1 MYRMVRIEKTA
12 TTTADPATVYGLL
25 MDGPSWPSW
34 SPIDAVEIPN
44 GKRGVGEVRVLTSG
58 RVTGRDTIAELVP
71 GRRFAYTNESDKIPV
86 RNYRG
91 VVDLEPAAGGTTIR
105 WTSTFDPKYPGTG
118 WLVRRGLG
126 RFIEQMTNGLAEGA
140 AMVNRA

>member
-12 TTTADPATVYGLL
+12 TTTADPATVYAMLL
-25 MDGPSWPSW
+25 DGPGWTRW

-44 GKRGVGEVRVLTSG
+44 GRRGVGEVRILTSG
-58 RVTGRDTIAELVP
+58 RVTGRDTVDELIP
-71 GRRFAYTNESDKIPV
+71 DRRFAYRNESKQIPV

-91 VVDLEPAAGGTTIR
+91 VVDLEPAGDGTTIR

-118 WLVRRGLG
+118 WLVRRGLEKFIG
-126 RFIEQMTNGLAEGA
+126 RMADGLAEGA
-140 AMVNRA
+140 AR